1 MDFKSRK
8 LTLNEKK
15 DLEKI
20 YAESEIKAKKMG
32 TQPGVVLEMTMKE
45 MMKNINLDVNEET
58 ANQYRKLFKNKVEH
72 SKSDD
77 LVTGLLECG
86 TRNSFDKTRS
96 AFRFCICEKIQQLR
110 KEADNARRIKD
121 YDTMKAKT
129 KEAFELSF
137 VFDKDFLS
145 ENRIQWN
152 DISHNKKDSASKR
165 KTMKNADTMD
175 DIFTRL
181 KNNKSTYDRYAGFLS
196 ICSITGCRPAEVLK
210 GIEIV
215 RNRYEDGI
223 SFKILGAKV
232 GNDRGQ
238 SERTLHFDLSK
249 YHNNEQMN
257 FILSQLKDNKF
268 TYKADQKLYNSLRQ
282 YLYTQHR
289 TFSLYTLRHRV
300 ASDLKASGADD
311 FTIAAF
317 LGHRV
322 TQSQEFYG
330 YARSSKGGIAVTG
343 VECSDVVKA
352 NKSQF
357 AIARTP
363 SQIST
368 SLKSHFKK

>member
-1 MDFKSRK
+1 MEFKSRK

-20 YAESEIKAKKMG
+20 YSESESQAKKIG
-32 TQPGVVLEMTMKE
+32 TQPGVILEMTMKE
-45 MMKNINLDVNEET
+45 MMKNINLEVNEET
-58 ANQYRKLFKNKVEH
+58 ADQYRKLFKSKTENNK
-72 SKSDD
+72 SGD
-77 LVTGLLECG
+77 LVSCLLDCG

-96 AFRFCICEKIQQLR
+96 AFRFCICEKIQELR
-110 KEADNARRIKD
+110 KQADSARRVKD
-121 YDTMKAKT
+121 YDTMKSKT

-145 ENRIQWN
+145 DNRIQWN
-152 DISHNKKDSASKR
+152 DISGNKKDSASKK
-165 KTMKNADTMD
+165 KTMKKADSIED
-175 DIFTRL
+175 VFSRL
-181 KNNKSTYDRYAGFLS
+181 RGNKSTYDRYAPFLAVS
-196 ICSITGCRPAEVLK
+196 AITGCRPAEVLK
-210 GIEIV
+210 GIDIK
-215 RNRYEDGI
+215 RNGSEI

-232 GNDRGQ
+232 GDGRGQ
-238 SERTLHFDLSK
+238 SERILHFYLDK
-249 YHNNEQMN
+249 YKDNESMN
-257 FILSQLKDNKF
+257 FILSQLKNDSF
-268 TYKADQKLYNSLRQ
+268 SYKPDEKLYNSLRQ

-300 ASDLKASGADD
+300 ASDLKASGVDE

-330 YARSSKGGIAVTG
+330 YARSGSGGIAVAG
-343 VECSDVVKA
+343 VECSDPVKA

-357 AIARTP
+357 AVSRTP
-363 SQIST
+363 NQIST

>member
-20 YAESEIKAKKMG
+20 YSESEIKAKKMG
-32 TQPGVVLEMTMKE
+32 TQPGVVLEMAMKE
-45 MMKNINLDVNEET
+45 MMKNINMDVNKDT
-58 ANQYRKLFKNKVEH
+58 ADQYRKLFKSKIEN
-72 SKSDD
+72 SKSND

-137 VFDKDFLS
+137 IFDKDFLS

-152 DISHNKKDSASKR
+152 DISHNKKESASKR
-165 KTMKNADTMD
+165 KTMKNADTID
-175 DIFTRL
+175 DIFKRL
-181 KNNKSTYDRYAGFLS
+181 KNNQSTYDRYAGFLS
-196 ICSITGCRPAEVLK
+196 ICSITGCRPAEILK
-210 GIEIV
+210 GVEIV
-215 RNRYEDGI
+215 RKYEDGI

-249 YHNNEQMN
+249 YNDSEQMN

-357 AIARTP
+357 AVSRTP
-363 SQIST
+363 NQIST